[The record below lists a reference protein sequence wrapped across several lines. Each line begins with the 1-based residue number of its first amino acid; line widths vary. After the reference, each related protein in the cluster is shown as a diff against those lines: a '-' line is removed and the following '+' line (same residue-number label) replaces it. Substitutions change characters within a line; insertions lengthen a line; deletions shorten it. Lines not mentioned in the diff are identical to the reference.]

1 MKLYIAG
8 ASKEPERVRAM
19 MEAAE
24 ALGFELTLDWLHV
37 IEVEQ
42 GGAANPACDVLRR
55 RFARDDLRAVRE
67 ADIVWVLAPENA
79 STGSWCELQHAIDM
93 RDWVPRIDRRLGLL
107 PLVLVSGP
115 ARLRCIFASLADY
128 EYDTDE
134 VALGFLR
141 GLIGGR
147 V

>member
-8 ASKEPERVRAM
+8 ASREPERVRAM

-24 ALGFELTLDWLHV
+24 ALGFELTLDWLEV
-37 IEVEQ
+37 IGVV
-42 GGAANPACDVLRR
+42 GAANEGLTDEQRRYHAREDLCAVDDADV
-55 RFARDDLRAVRE
+55 
-67 ADIVWVLAPENA
+67 VWVLAPSVPSA
-79 STGSWCELQHAIDM
+79 GAWCEMQRAID
-93 RDWVPRIDRRLGLL
+93 RVEFGPPRERGGPLL
-107 PLVLVSGP
+107 VVSGP